1 MDSRKKDEEISEVNS
16 LDGILL
22 RVDAI
27 EEAVEVNSANSED
40 FMRRISALLEEHI
53 SKMEQ
58 RYTSSFG
65 VVSAD
70 IATANN
76 NTVRVETDLTTRIVE
91 LERNLSDKGTQ
102 GDFVPSLPLIQEMVN
117 EAAAVLQVNV
127 EAINRSTTSELKS
140 LEEKVHSLQDR
151 FEETER
157 AQTVPPLGPGRLYD
171 RVNILEDML
180 HSMQNQQRL
189 DSNLVY
195 DTSHLVQ
202 TMEID
207 MESQFR
213 AVGGEIQHLQGMVA
227 QRAEEMPIEPEERDP
242 VYEHHD
248 NPSFR
253 SLPSMAT
260 NERLEYTLL
269 RGEVID
275 APSPSEPK
283 GRRKKKQQRKSSS
296 IPSSIPKKKQKKK
309 ENPGAP
315 GGDSSSSS
323 SSESS
328 SSEPNDDGSNDQGN
342 SSSDEDD
349 HPGTKRGSLRF
360 IPLGGSN
367 KNRRESIIGDEASIS
382 PRSFDDHGGRRHS
395 NRSIIYVQ
403 PSPTV
408 NDLKLKEIKIG
419 SVLYF
424 CKSFNNEASKF
435 RGGLN
440 AANYIDEKLLC
451 QMKQVAY
458 KERMAGADG
467 ILVNGSQRINNEEIF
482 AILAIMCAPTNTQR
496 MQLELSK
503 SCWPKRGE
511 YKTTEDIAKNIA
523 EFRVDLLTYVDRFED
538 KLILFRRHRRSRK
551 LLPENL
557 FKKGGGD
564 PGLADYFLGGL
575 PDKNLGLRV
584 WSSVDHRKREKCKTF
599 DKFKKYFILAIEAM
613 EEREKDRDI
622 NRQICFGVRE
632 MIKTDQSKVTIRPK
646 NNDRRSVQRDH
657 NPQRVNQLDEPATVV
672 SDSYS
677 DEEIEVVF
685 TKDDEYKDELP
696 SAIEDEYENEEGS
709 ILTEEDVSELAN
721 LLQPSDTKTQGICYD
736 MLYKG
741 KCEKVNCPY
750 SHKAEDIEKAKK
762 LKALRLAT
770 GKNSGNKSVSFNRT
784 TYPNTRK
791 T

>member
-1 MDSRKKDEEISEVNS
+1 MDSKRDDEESSATSS
-16 LDGILL
+16 LDAINT

-27 EEAVEVNSANSED
+27 ENSVEVNNANTED
-40 FMRRISALLEEHI
+40 FMRRMGALLEGHMMR
-53 SKMEQ
+53 MEE
-58 RYTSSFG
+58 RYAAAFG
-65 VVSAD
+65 TLSGD

-76 NTVRVETDLTTRIVE
+76 NTTRVEAELTSRIQE
-91 LERNLSDKGTQ
+91 LETTLGDNRGTQ
-102 GDFVPSLPLIQEMVN
+102 GNLVPSLPLIQEMVN
-117 EAAAVLQVNV
+117 GAAAALQISV
-127 EAINRSTTSELKS
+127 EAINNSTSSEVKA
-140 LEEKVHSLQDR
+140 LQDKFLFLQER

-157 AQTVPPLGPGRLYD
+157 SERVPPRGPGHLHD
-171 RVNILEDML
+171 RVNLLEDML
-180 HSMQNQQRL
+180 HSLQNQQRL
-189 DSNLVY
+189 DSDVAFN
-195 DTSHLVQ
+195 TSHMVQ

-213 AVGGEIQHLQGMVA
+213 AVGGEIQQLQGMVA
-227 QRAEEMPIEPEERDP
+227 QRAEELPVEPDAMYP
-242 VYEHHD
+242 MYEHHD
-248 NPSFR
+248 NPSVR
-253 SLPSMAT
+253 SIPSMTT
-260 NERLEYTLL
+260 NEILQYSLM
-269 RGEVID
+269 RGEMVD
-275 APSPSEPK
+275 PPPASEPK
-283 GRRKKKQQRKSSS
+283 ARGKKKQVRKSSS

-309 ENPGAP
+309 NNSGTP
-315 GGDSSSSS
+315 GGDSSSS

-328 SSEPNDDGSNDQGN
+328 SSEPDDDGSNDQGN

-349 HPGTKRGSLRF
+349 HPGMRRASLRF
-360 IPLGGSN
+360 NPLGGPN

-382 PRSFDDHGGRRHS
+382 PRSNDDHGGRRHS

-408 NDLKLKEIKIG
+408 NDLKLKEIRIG
-419 SVLYF
+419 AVLYF

-435 RGGLN
+435 KGGLN
-440 AANYIDEKLLC
+440 AANYIEDTLLC

-458 KERMAGADG
+458 KERMAGAEG
-467 ILVNGSQRINNEEIF
+467 ILVNGSQRINNEDIF

-503 SCWPKRGE
+503 SCWPKRSE
-511 YKTTEDIAKNIA
+511 YKTTEDVAKNIA

-551 LLPENL
+551 LLPQNL

-584 WSSVDHRKREKCKTF
+584 WSSVDHKKREKCRTF
-599 DKFKKYFILAIEAM
+599 DKFKKYFIVAVEAM

-632 MIKTDQSKVTIRPK
+632 MIKTDQSKVTMRAK
-646 NNDRRSVQRDH
+646 SNDRRSSQRDH

-672 SDSYS
+672 SDDYS

-685 TKDDEYKDELP
+685 TKDDEYKEELP
-696 SAIEDEYENEEGS
+696 SAIDDEYENEDGS
-709 ILTEEDVSELAN
+709 VLTEEDVSELAN

-770 GKNSGNKSVSFNRT
+770 GSKLGNKSVSFNRP
-784 TYPNTRK
+784 TYPSTRK

>member
-1 MDSRKKDEEISEVNS
+1 MDSKKDEEKSEANS

-27 EEAVEVNSANSED
+27 EEAVEVNSANTED
-40 FMRRISALLEEHI
+40 FMRRISDLLTEHM
-53 SKMEQ
+53 SKMEE
-58 RYTSSFG
+58 RYNSSFAT
-65 VVSAD
+65 VSAD
-70 IATANN
+70 ITRANN
-76 NTVRVETDLTTRIVE
+76 NTARVETDLITRIEEVE
-91 LERNLSDKGTQ
+91 RDLRNRGTQ
-102 GDFVPSLPLIQEMVN
+102 GDFVPSPPLIQEMVN
-117 EAAAVLQVNV
+117 EAAAALQVSV
-127 EAINRSTTSELKS
+127 EAINSSTTNELKS
-140 LEEKVHSLQDR
+140 LEEKVHTLQDR

-157 AQTVPPLGPGRLYD
+157 AQTVPPMGPGRLHD
-171 RVNILEDML
+171 RVNVLEDLL
-180 HSMQNQQRL
+180 HAMQNRQRL
-189 DSNLVY
+189 DSNMVY

-213 AVGGEIQHLQGMVA
+213 AVSGDIQELQGRVTR
-227 QRAEEMPIEPEERDP
+227 RAEELPVEPERDP
-242 VYEHHD
+242 VYERHD

-260 NERLEYTLL
+260 DEMLQYSLL
-269 RGEVID
+269 RAEVTD
-275 APSPSEPK
+275 AASPSEPK

-296 IPSSIPKKKQKKK
+296 IPSSIPKKKRTKK
-309 ENPGAP
+309 ESYEAP

-323 SSESS
+323 SSETSS
-328 SSEPNDDGSNDQGN
+328 SKTNDDESNDQGS

-349 HPGTKRGSLRF
+349 HPGMKRASLRF
-360 IPLGGSN
+360 IPLGGPK
-367 KNRRESIIGDEASIS
+367 KNRRESIIGDEASTS

-408 NDLKLKEIKIG
+408 NDIKLKQIKIG
-419 SVLYF
+419 PVLYF

-435 RGGLN
+435 QGGLN
-440 AANYIDEKLLC
+440 AANYIEDTLLC

-458 KERMAGADG
+458 KERMAGAEG
-467 ILVNGSQRINNEEIF
+467 ILVNGSQRINNEDIF

-503 SCWPKRGE
+503 SCWPKRSE
-511 YKTTEDIAKNIA
+511 YKTTEDVAKNIA
-523 EFRVDLLTYVDRFED
+523 EFRVDLLTYIDRFED

-551 LLPENL
+551 LLPQNL

-584 WSSVDHRKREKCKTF
+584 WSSVDHKKREKCKTF
-599 DKFKKYFILAIEAM
+599 DKFKKYFIVAIEAM
-613 EEREKDRDI
+613 EEREKDKDI

-632 MIKTDQSKVTIRPK
+632 MIKTDQSKVTTRPK
-646 NNDRRSVQRDH
+646 SNDRRNSQRDH

-672 SDSYS
+672 SDDHS

-685 TKDDEYKDELP
+685 TKDDEYKEELP
-696 SAIEDEYENEEGS
+696 SAIDDEYENEDGS
-709 ILTEEDVSELAN
+709 VLTEEDVSELAN

-770 GKNSGNKSVSFNRT
+770 GSKLGNRSVSFNRT
-784 TYPNTRK
+784 TYPSTRK